1 MRWPDLPKQIHQS
14 LRVLSCLAGAEEP
27 LKAEQ
32 IARLEEI
39 PPAQAAKLLQHLT
52 AAGFV
57 ESRRGTKG
65 GFWLAVPADRIHVR
79 DVLASF
85 EPRGPRRKTRA
96 NRVTK
101 ALRRITEPARK
112 AFDQLTIAD
121 ISGFG
126 SNGLSTKEA
135 THEVLSRTPK

>member
-1 MRWPDLPKQIHQS
+1 MAWPDVPKQIHQS
-14 LRVLSCLAGAEEP
+14 LRVLSRLARTEEP

-39 PPAQAAKLLQHLT
+39 PSAQAAKLLQHLT

-65 GFWLAVPADRIHVR
+65 GFWLALPADRIHVR
-79 DVLASF
+79 NVLASF
-85 EPRGPRRKTRA
+85 KPRGPHRKTRA
-96 NRVTK
+96 NGVTK

-112 AFDQLTIAD
+112 AFEQLTIAD
-121 ISGFG
+121 ISG
-126 SNGLSTKEA
+126 SRSSEA
-135 THEVLSRTPK
+135 ID

>member
-1 MRWPDLPKQIHQS
+1 MRWPDLPKQIQQS
-14 LRVLSCLAGAEEP
+14 LKVLSCLARAEEP

-65 GFWLAVPADRIHVR
+65 GFWLAVRADRIHAR
-79 DVLASF
+79 EVLASF
-85 EPRGPRRKTRA
+85 EPRGPRRKTKP
-96 NRVTK
+96 NGLVK
-101 ALRRITEPARK
+101 SLRKITEPARK
-112 AFDQLTIAD
+112 AFEQLTIAD

-126 SNGLSTKEA
+126 SSEKNKGGC
-135 THEVLSRTPK
+135 P